1 MTPFWGYPGAELLAI
16 VIIGGATAICL
27 ACALIFVRGYGK

>member
-1 MTPFWGYPGAELLAI
+1 MSSFWGYQGADLLAI

-27 ACALIFVRGYGK
+27 ACALAFVQGYGE